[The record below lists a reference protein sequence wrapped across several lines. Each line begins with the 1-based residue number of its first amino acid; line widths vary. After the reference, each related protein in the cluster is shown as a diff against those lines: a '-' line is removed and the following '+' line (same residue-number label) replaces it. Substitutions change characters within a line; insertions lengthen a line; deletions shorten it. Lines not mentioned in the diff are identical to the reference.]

1 MHVTIPFLG
10 HQKDRMARIDDAR
23 IIQRVLEGE
32 TEAFAGLL
40 EHYEA
45 KIYGLVVRLV
55 GVEAEAEEVAQDA
68 FVQAY
73 THLADFRAEADFSSW
88 LYRIAYN
95 TALMHLRRRRVATV
109 PMDERLID
117 NVTDEMAAGALS
129 ETTEMRIAMIEE
141 ALKRLSPEDRTAV
154 TLFYFEERST
164 RDIAFVLGTTV
175 SNVTTRL
182 HRARKRLYLLIKQLE
197 HEQER

>member
-1 MHVTIPFLG
+1 MHVTIPFFW

-32 TEAFAGLL
+32 AEAFAGLL

-55 GVEAEAEEVAQDA
+55 GVEAEAEEVTQDA

>member
-1 MHVTIPFLG
+1 MTIPFLG

>member
-1 MHVTIPFLG
+1 MVR
-10 HQKDRMARIDDAR
+10 KDDAKN
-23 IIQRVLEGE
+23 IQRVLEGE
-32 TEAFAGLL
+32 TEVFAGLL
-40 EHYEA
+40 ERYEG
-45 KIYGLVVRLV
+45 KVYSLVVRLV
-55 GVEAEAEEVAQDA
+55 GIEAEAEEVTQDA

-95 TALMHLRRRRVATV
+95 VALMHLRRRRVETM
-109 PMDERLID
+109 PIDERLVD
-117 NVTDEMAAGALS
+117 SVTDEMADSTLS
-129 ETTEMRIAMIEE
+129 ETTEMRIALIEE

-164 RDIAFVLGTTV
+164 REIAFVLNTTV

-182 HRARKRLYLLIKQLE
+182 HRARKRLCVLIKQLE

>member
-1 MHVTIPFLG
+1 MRVTFPFLW
-10 HQKDRMARIDDAR
+10 HQKDRMVRKDDAKN
-23 IIQRVLEGE
+23 IQRVLEGE

-40 EHYEA
+40 ERYEG
-45 KIYGLVVRLV
+45 KVYSLVVRLV
-55 GVEAEAEEVAQDA
+55 GIEAEAEEVTQDA

-95 TALMHLRRRRVATV
+95 VALMHLRRRRVETM
-109 PMDERLID
+109 PIDERLVD
-117 NVTDEMAAGALS
+117 SVTDEMADSTLS
-129 ETTEMRIAMIEE
+129 ETTEMRIALIEE

-164 RDIAFVLGTTV
+164 REIIQLSQAPLALEVL
-175 SNVTTRL
+175 R
-182 HRARKRLYLLIKQLE
+182 RAKNFHNMRNLS
-197 HEQER
+197 

>member
-1 MHVTIPFLG
+1 MTIPFLG

-55 GVEAEAEEVAQDA
+55 GVEAEAEEVTQDA

>member
-1 MHVTIPFLG
+1 
-10 HQKDRMARIDDAR
+10 MARIDDAR

-32 TEAFAGLL
+32 AEAFAGLL

-55 GVEAEAEEVAQDA
+55 GVEAEAEEVTQDA

>member
-55 GVEAEAEEVAQDA
+55 GVEAEAEEVTQDA

>member
-1 MHVTIPFLG
+1 MVR
-10 HQKDRMARIDDAR
+10 KDDAR

-32 TEAFAGLL
+32 TEAFADLL
-40 EHYEA
+40 GRFEA
-45 KIYGLVVRLV
+45 KVYSLVARLV
-55 GVEAEAEEVAQDA
+55 GIEAEAEEVTQDV
-68 FVQAY
+68 FVQTY

-95 TALMHLRRRRVATV
+95 TALMHLRRRRAVTL

-117 NVTDEMAAGALS
+117 SVTDEMADSALA
-129 ETTEMRIAMIEE
+129 EATEERIALLEK

-154 TLFYFEERST
+154 TLFYFEKRST
-164 RDIAFVLGTTV
+164 REIAFVLGTTV

-182 HRARKRLYLLIKQLE
+182 YRVRKRLYLLIKQLE
-197 HEQER
+197 HEQKR